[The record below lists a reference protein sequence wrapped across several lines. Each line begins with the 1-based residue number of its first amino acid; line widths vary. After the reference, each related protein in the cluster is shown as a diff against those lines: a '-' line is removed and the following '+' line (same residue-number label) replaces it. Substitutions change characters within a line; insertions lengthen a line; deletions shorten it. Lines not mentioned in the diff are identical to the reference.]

1 MMTSIYIQ
9 LIAFVSMV
17 TLRTASTSS
26 AFSDYNSNNIREN
39 NIVNNNSIQVGTHC
53 YLVCIPTLPNN
64 VTKMAVARAVERR
77 ILYSSLSLRE
87 IKYVKNVI
95 LVQGFDENLNNAPIQ
110 LDLTLPRVD
119 PCYKFAIV
127 NIEMPP
133 NEHGVYTDYENEFY
147 ESVCRGDLLIGEWSN
162 VFLMANPNYYF
173 KSLSS
178 SSAAAATTV
187 ATTANATMEAAFQKW
202 KYGAEIENYECK
214 VNSLETEVGEL
225 QNTVN
230 ELLESLRFLSRKRSG
245 EGLLGLK
252 DASKSLSSFISTLN
266 NKYARICVS
275 DVEFLEINKNMKL
288 KKMLELVV
296 NVCDDCDACQELI
309 HSLDYIEGEERRR
322 DLFIQ
327 IEKLM
332 CRINHSV
339 RKFQLLHLH
348 AERCIFSLKNR
359 AVFTEFASFLNTAV
373 EIVEEVT
380 SRNCTHA
387 QDVDFVKCY
396 GIRAMSKQQ
405 QEQQQQEQQQ
415 QEQQQAEWNPF
426 TCADGSCVGD
436 YGTPYSAGNGDTWS
450 SGNGNNNGYYDYS
463 EDADDVDGE
472 QCSQMLKDFEN
483 VAAMLKDFENKFAT
497 AAAAA
502 SVEQD
507 KVDVEVKESL
517 TVSTSTCEDVKV
529 AEVIIESEEVELVTT
544 AAAVKQE
551 QEQEQENKTNC
562 DSNSSKTKGKWFSW
576 F

>member
-17 TLRTASTSS
+17 TLRTSSTSS
-26 AFSDYNSNNIREN
+26 AFSEYNSNNIREN

-64 VTKMAVARAVERR
+64 VTKMEVARAVERR

-147 ESVCRGDLLIGEWSN
+147 ESVCRGDLLIGKWSN

-187 ATTANATMEAAFQKW
+187 ATTANATMEVAFQKW

-252 DASKSLSSFISTLN
+252 DASKSLSSFMSTLN

-288 KKMLELVV
+288 KKMLGLVV

-332 CRINHSV
+332 CRINQSV

-380 SRNCTHA
+380 SRNSTYA

-396 GIRAMSKQQ
+396 GIRATSKQQ
-405 QEQQQQEQQQ
+405 QQEK
-415 QEQQQAEWNPF
+415 QAEWNPF

-450 SGNGNNNGYYDYS
+450 SGNGNNNGCYDYS
-463 EDADDVDGE
+463 EDADNVEMDMDEEMSSLG
-472 QCSQMLKDFEN
+472 QMLT
-483 VAAMLKDFENKFAT
+483 DFENKFAS
-497 AAAAA
+497 AA
-502 SVEQD
+502 SVEQV
-507 KVDVEVKESL
+507 KVEVDVKESQ
-517 TVSTSTCEDVKV
+517 TVSTSTSSAGEDVKV
-529 AEVIIESEEVELVTT
+529 AEVVIESEEVELVTT

-551 QEQEQENKTNC
+551 QEEQEQENKTND

>member
-1 MMTSIYIQ
+1 
-9 LIAFVSMV
+9 MV

-187 ATTANATMEAAFQKW
+187 ATTTTANATMEAAFQKW

-252 DASKSLSSFISTLN
+252 DASKSLSSFMSTLN

-288 KKMLELVV
+288 KKMLGLVV

-405 QEQQQQEQQQ
+405 QQEK
-415 QEQQQAEWNPF
+415 QAEWNPF

-529 AEVIIESEEVELVTT
+529 AEVVIESEEVELVTT

>member
-1 MMTSIYIQ
+1 M
-9 LIAFVSMV
+9 
-17 TLRTASTSS
+17 
-26 AFSDYNSNNIREN
+26 
-39 NIVNNNSIQVGTHC
+39 
-53 YLVCIPTLPNN
+53 CIPTLPND

-77 ILYSSLSLRE
+77 ILYSSLGE
-87 IKYVKNVI
+87 IKYVKNVL
-95 LVQGFDENLNNAPIQ
+95 LVQGFDENLKNAPIQ
-110 LDLTLPRVD
+110 WDLTLPRVD

-173 KSLSS
+173 KSSSSSS
-178 SSAAAATTV
+178 SSAEATAATVTAAAV
-187 ATTANATMEAAFQKW
+187 RAKATTEAAFQKW
-202 KYGAEIENYECK
+202 KYRAEIENYECK
-214 VNSLETEVGEL
+214 VENLETEVGEL

-245 EGLLGLK
+245 EGLLGLN
-252 DASKSLSSFISTLN
+252 DSSKSLSSFMSTMN
-266 NKYARICVS
+266 NKYSRICVS

-288 KKMLELVV
+288 KKMLGLVV
-296 NVCDDCDACQELI
+296 NLCDDCDACQELI
-309 HSLDYIEGEERRR
+309 HSLDYIEDQERRR

-380 SRNCTHA
+380 SRNSTHA

-396 GIRAMSKQQ
+396 GIRATSKQQ
-405 QEQQQQEQQQ
+405 QQEK
-415 QEQQQAEWNPF
+415 QQQAEWNPF
-426 TCADGSCVGD
+426 TCADGSCLGD

-450 SGNGNNNGYYDYS
+450 SDNGNNNGYYDYS

-472 QCSQMLKDFEN
+472 QGEQDGEMLT
-483 VAAMLKDFENKFAT
+483 DFENKFA
-497 AAAAA
+497 AA
-502 SVEQD
+502 SVASVSLVSSVEH
-507 KVDVEVKESL
+507 KVKIDVEESQ
-517 TVSTSTCEDVKV
+517 TAVGTSSSGV
-529 AEVIIESEEVELVTT
+529 EVVIESEEVELVTT

-551 QEQEQENKTNC
+551 QEEENQ
-562 DSNSSKTKGKWFSW
+562 SNDNGSKTKGKWFSW

>member
-1 MMTSIYIQ
+1 
-9 LIAFVSMV
+9 MV
-17 TLRTASTSS
+17 TLRTASTSTS
-26 AFSDYNSNNIREN
+26 AFADYKGNNIYNKNNIREY
-39 NIVNNNSIQVGTHC
+39 NIVHGESIQVGKHC
-53 YLVCIPTLPNN
+53 YLVCIPDLPNN
-64 VTKMAVARAVERR
+64 VTKMEVARAVERR
-77 ILYSSLSLRE
+77 ILYSSIGE
-87 IKYVKNVI
+87 IIHVKNV
-95 LVQGFDENLNNAPIQ
+95 VFVEGFDEESKNAIENS
-110 LDLTLPRVD
+110 
-119 PCYKFAIV
+119 CYKIAIV
-127 NIEMPP
+127 NIEMTP

-147 ESVCRGDLLIGEWSN
+147 ESVCRGDLFIGEWRN

-173 KSLSS
+173 KSSP
-178 SSAAAATTV
+178 AAEVTAAEVTKK
-187 ATTANATMEAAFQKW
+187 ATIEAAFQKW

-214 VNSLETEVGEL
+214 VNSLETEIREL

-230 ELLESLRFLSRKRSG
+230 EQLESLRFLSRKRSG

-288 KKMLELVV
+288 KKMIGLVV

-309 HSLDYIEGEERRR
+309 HSFDYIGDEERRR

-348 AERCIFSLKNR
+348 AERCIFGLKNR

-380 SRNCTHA
+380 SRNSTHT

-396 GIRAMSKQQ
+396 GIRATSKQQ
-405 QEQQQQEQQQ
+405 QEQQQQ
-415 QEQQQAEWNPF
+415 QQAEWNPF
-426 TCADGSCVGD
+426 TSADGSCVGD
-436 YGTPYSAGNGDTWS
+436 YGAPYSAGNGDTWS
-450 SGNGNNNGYYDYS
+450 SGNGNNNGCYDYS

-483 VAAMLKDFENKFAT
+483 VAAMLKDFENV
-497 AAAAA
+497 AAAA
-502 SVEQD
+502 SVEQV
-507 KVDVEVKESL
+507 KVDVEVKESQ
-517 TVSTSTCEDVKV
+517 TVSTSTSSAGEDVKV
-529 AEVIIESEEVELVTT
+529 AEVVIESEEVELVTT

-551 QEQEQENKTNC
+551 QEQQETN
-562 DSNSSKTKGKWFSW
+562 DKSSSKTKGKWFSW

>member
-1 MMTSIYIQ
+1 
-9 LIAFVSMV
+9 MV
-17 TLRTASTSS
+17 TLRTATTS
-26 AFSDYNSNNIREN
+26 AFSDYNSNNIREH
-39 NIVNNNSIQVGTHC
+39 NIVNNTGIQVGTHC
-53 YLVCIPTLPNN
+53 YLVCIPTLPND
-64 VTKMAVARAVERR
+64 VTKMAVARAVETR
-77 ILYSSLSLRE
+77 ILHSSAGE
-87 IKYVKNVI
+87 IKYVKNVL
-95 LVQGFDENLNNAPIQ
+95 LVQGFDENLKNAPIQ
-110 LDLTLPRVD
+110 WDLTLPRVD

-147 ESVCRGDLLIGEWSN
+147 ESVCRGDMFIGEWNN

-173 KSLSS
+173 KSSSS
-178 SSAAAATTV
+178 SSAEATVTAAAV
-187 ATTANATMEAAFQKW
+187 RAKATTEAAFQKW

-214 VNSLETEVGEL
+214 VSSLETEVCQL

-230 ELLESLRFLSRKRSG
+230 ELVESLRFLSRKRSG
-245 EGLLGLK
+245 EGLFGLK
-252 DASKSLSSFISTLN
+252 DSSKSLSSFMSTMN

-309 HSLDYIEGEERRR
+309 HSLDYIEDQERRR

-380 SRNCTHA
+380 SRNSTHA

-396 GIRAMSKQQ
+396 GIRATNKQ
-405 QEQQQQEQQQ
+405 QEQQ
-415 QEQQQAEWNPF
+415 QQQAEWNPF
-426 TCADGSCVGD
+426 TCADGSCLGD

-450 SGNGNNNGYYDYS
+450 SNNGNNNGYYDYS
-463 EDADDVDGE
+463 ENADDVDGE
-472 QCSQMLKDFEN
+472 QGEQDDEMLTDSVGQMLT
-483 VAAMLKDFENKFAT
+483 DFENKFA
-497 AAAAA
+497 AA
-502 SVEQD
+502 SVSSVEH
-507 KVDVEVKESL
+507 KVKIDVEESQ
-517 TVSTSTCEDVKV
+517 TVVGTSSSGV
-529 AEVIIESEEVELVTT
+529 EVVLIESEEVELVTT

-551 QEQEQENKTNC
+551 QEEEEENKSN
-562 DSNSSKTKGKWFSW
+562 DNSSKTKGKWFSW

>member
-1 MMTSIYIQ
+1 
-9 LIAFVSMV
+9 MV
-17 TLRTASTSS
+17 TLRTASTSTS
-26 AFSDYNSNNIREN
+26 AFSDYNSNNIREH

-53 YLVCIPTLPNN
+53 YLVCIPTLPND

-77 ILYSSLSLRE
+77 ILYSSLGE
-87 IKYVKNVI
+87 IKYVKNVM
-95 LVQGFDENLNNAPIQ
+95 LVQGFDENLKNAPTQ

-119 PCYKFAIV
+119 PSYKFAIV

-147 ESVCRGDLLIGEWSN
+147 ESVCRGDLFIGEWSN

-173 KSLSS
+173 KSSP
-178 SSAAAATTV
+178 AAEEVAVEVTTK
-187 ATTANATMEAAFQKW
+187 ATMEAAFQKW
-202 KYGAEIENYECK
+202 KHSAEIENYECK
-214 VNSLETEVGEL
+214 VNGLETEIREL

-252 DASKSLSSFISTLN
+252 DASKSLSSFMSTLN

-309 HSLDYIEGEERRR
+309 HSLDYIQDEERRR

-348 AERCIFSLKNR
+348 AERCIFGLKNR

-396 GIRAMSKQQ
+396 GIRATSKQ
-405 QEQQQQEQQQ
+405 QQQQEQQQ
-415 QEQQQAEWNPF
+415 EQQQQQAEWNPF

-450 SGNGNNNGYYDYS
+450 SGNNNNGYYDYS

-483 VAAMLKDFENKFAT
+483 VAAMLKDFKNV
-497 AAAAA
+497 AAAATAA

-517 TVSTSTCEDVKV
+517 TISTSTCEDVKV
-529 AEVIIESEEVELVTT
+529 AEVVIESEEVELVTT

-551 QEQEQENKTNC
+551 QEQENKTND

>member
-1 MMTSIYIQ
+1 MMIYIRIQ

-17 TLRTASTSS
+17 TLRTASTSTL
-26 AFSDYNSNNIREN
+26 AFADYKGNNNKNKYNKNNIREY
-39 NIVNNNSIQVGTHC
+39 NIVHGDSIQVGKHC
-53 YLVCIPTLPNN
+53 YLVCIPDLPAG
-64 VTKMAVARAVERR
+64 VTKMEVARAVECR
-77 ILYSSLSLRE
+77 ILYSSIGE
-87 IKYVKNVI
+87 IIHVKNV
-95 LVQGFDENLNNAPIQ
+95 VFVEGFDEESKNAIENS
-110 LDLTLPRVD
+110 
-119 PCYKFAIV
+119 CYKIAIV
-127 NIEMPP
+127 NIEMTP

-147 ESVCRGDLLIGEWSN
+147 ESVCRGDLFIGEWRN

-173 KSLSS
+173 KSSP
-178 SSAAAATTV
+178 AAEVTAAEVTKK
-187 ATTANATMEAAFQKW
+187 ATIEAAFQKW

-214 VNSLETEVGEL
+214 VNSLETEIREL

-230 ELLESLRFLSRKRSG
+230 EQLESLRFLSRKRSG

-288 KKMLELVV
+288 KKMIGLVV

-309 HSLDYIEGEERRR
+309 HSFDYIGDEERRR

-348 AERCIFSLKNR
+348 AERCIFGLKNR

-380 SRNCTHA
+380 SRNSTHT

-396 GIRAMSKQQ
+396 GIRATSKQQ
-405 QEQQQQEQQQ
+405 QEQQQQ
-415 QEQQQAEWNPF
+415 QQAEWNPF
-426 TCADGSCVGD
+426 TSADGSCVGD
-436 YGTPYSAGNGDTWS
+436 YGAPYSAGNGDTWS

-483 VAAMLKDFENKFAT
+483 VAAMLKDFENV
-497 AAAAA
+497 AAAA
-502 SVEQD
+502 SVEQV
-507 KVDVEVKESL
+507 KVDVEVKESQ
-517 TVSTSTCEDVKV
+517 TVSTSTSSAGEDVKV
-529 AEVIIESEEVELVTT
+529 AEVVIESEEVELVTT

-551 QEQEQENKTNC
+551 QEQQETN
-562 DSNSSKTKGKWFSW
+562 DKSSSKTKGKWFSW

>member
-1 MMTSIYIQ
+1 MTTIYIQ

-17 TLRTASTSS
+17 TLRTSSTSTS
-26 AFSDYNSNNIREN
+26 AFSEYNSNNIREH

-53 YLVCIPTLPNN
+53 YLVCIPTLPND
-64 VTKMAVARAVERR
+64 VTKMALARAVERR
-77 ILYSSLSLRE
+77 ILYSSSGE

-95 LVQGFDENLNNAPIQ
+95 LVQGFDENVNNAPIQ
-110 LDLTLPRVD
+110 SDLTRAD

-147 ESVCRGDLLIGEWSN
+147 ESVCRGDLMIGEWSN

-173 KSLSS
+173 NLSP
-178 SSAAAATTV
+178 AAAATTM

-202 KYGAEIENYECK
+202 KYGADIEKYECK

-230 ELLESLRFLSRKRSG
+230 ELLESLRFLSRRRSG

-252 DASKSLSSFISTLN
+252 DSSKSLSSFMSTLN

-288 KKMLELVV
+288 KKMLGLVV

-309 HSLDYIEGEERRR
+309 HSLDYIEHEERRR

-359 AVFTEFASFLNTAV
+359 AVFSEFASFLNTAV

-380 SRNCTHA
+380 SRNSTYA
-387 QDVDFVKCY
+387 QDIDFVKCY
-396 GIRAMSKQQ
+396 GIRATTSKQQ
-405 QEQQQQEQQQ
+405 QQQQQQDK
-415 QEQQQAEWNPF
+415 QAEWNPF
-426 TCADGSCVGD
+426 TCADGSCLGD
-436 YGTPYSAGNGDTWS
+436 YDEPYSAGNGDTWS
-450 SGNGNNNGYYDYS
+450 NNNGYYDYS

-483 VAAMLKDFENKFAT
+483 VAA
-497 AAAAA
+497 AAA
-502 SVEQD
+502 SVEQV
-507 KVDVEVKESL
+507 KVEVEVKESQ
-517 TVSTSTCEDVKV
+517 TFSTSTSSAGEDVKV
-529 AEVIIESEEVELVTT
+529 AEVVIESEEVELVTT

-551 QEQEQENKTNC
+551 QEEQEQENKTN
-562 DSNSSKTKGKWFSW
+562 DESKSSKTKGKWFSW

>member
-1 MMTSIYIQ
+1 MMTTIYIQ

-17 TLRTASTSS
+17 TLRTAATSTS

-53 YLVCIPTLPNN
+53 YLVCIPTLPND

-77 ILYSSLSLRE
+77 ILYSSLGE

-95 LVQGFDENLNNAPIQ
+95 LVQGFDENLKNAPTQ
-110 LDLTLPRVD
+110 LDLTLPRAD

-127 NIEMPP
+127 NIEMMP

-147 ESVCRGDLLIGEWSN
+147 ESVCRGDLFIGEWRN

-173 KSLSS
+173 KSSP
-178 SSAAAATTV
+178 AAEVTAAEVTKK
-187 ATTANATMEAAFQKW
+187 ATIEAAFQKW

-214 VNSLETEVGEL
+214 VNSLETEIREL

-230 ELLESLRFLSRKRSG
+230 EQLESLRFLSRKRSG

-288 KKMLELVV
+288 KKMLGLVV

-309 HSLDYIEGEERRR
+309 HSLDYIQDEERRR

-348 AERCIFSLKNR
+348 AERCIFGLKNR

-380 SRNCTHA
+380 SRNSTHT

-396 GIRAMSKQQ
+396 GIRATSKQQ
-405 QEQQQQEQQQ
+405 QEQQQQ
-415 QEQQQAEWNPF
+415 QQAEWNPF
-426 TCADGSCVGD
+426 TSADGSCVGD
-436 YGTPYSAGNGDTWS
+436 YGAPYSAGNGDTWS

-483 VAAMLKDFENKFAT
+483 VAAMLKDFENV
-497 AAAAA
+497 AAAA
-502 SVEQD
+502 SVEQV
-507 KVDVEVKESL
+507 KVDVEVKESQ

-529 AEVIIESEEVELVTT
+529 AEVVIESEEVELVTT

-551 QEQEQENKTNC
+551 QEQQETN
-562 DSNSSKTKGKWFSW
+562 DKSSSKTKGKWFSW